1 MCSQKKRDLVMKMN
15 FEVHFYLSY
24 PLLLIEVMLKYTTY
38 VDAKTNSAVFEFGCL
53 GSLAMKKI
61 VRVHSLRLNIT
72 KLCFVLF
79 LRNFDL
85 LFLTFIADLIG
96 YL

>member
-1 MCSQKKRDLVMKMN
+1 MKMN